1 MADAAPEIAELGLR
15 YRNLEDQQ
23 RDRDREDAVAERLDP
38 AGAPTIAHVEAAS
51 TAQQPILPASPP
63 AARLQRARRAR
74 KPEVVLDAGLGLDLS
89 GARGLC
95 ERLVVAFVLVGV

>member
-23 RDRDREDAVAERLDP
+23 RDRDREHAVAERLDP

-51 TAQQPILPASPP
+51 TAATADP
-63 AARLQRARRAR
+63 ARRSAGRPVATAPWAR
-74 KPEVVLDAGLGLDLS
+74 KRECYYTPVSVWIFPALT
-89 GARGLC
+89 
-95 ERLVVAFVLVGV
+95 AFVRVS